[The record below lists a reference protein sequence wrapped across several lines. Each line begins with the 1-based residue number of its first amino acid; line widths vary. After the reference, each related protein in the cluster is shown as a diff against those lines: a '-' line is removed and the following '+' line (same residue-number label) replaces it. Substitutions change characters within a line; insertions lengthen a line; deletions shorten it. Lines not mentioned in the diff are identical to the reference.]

1 MGAKIEA
8 ALNAVKPGSACNAC
22 VVVGGDDLNAIRA
35 ILGRK
40 FSPSFGEPK
49 GTLFITPGTQLYELA
64 CAELE
69 AEKVRSIAYCSLFS
83 NFHSN
88 PIIFLTPGLLDF

>member
-35 ILGRK
+35 ILGKK

-49 GTLFITPGTQLYELA
+49 GTLFITPGTQLYALA

-69 AEKVRSIAYCSLFS
+69 VQKVRSIAYYLPSQFFTLILFS
-83 NFHSN
+83 
-88 PIIFLTPGLLDF
+88 FL